1 MSDSSMGSSADASD
15 SESDLADLVDEIIDQ
30 LRSGENID
38 TAEYVRR
45 FPKHADRI
53 EQLIPTLRYLGEVKD
68 ITTDDLLTNYAD
80 LSANLGDSDDA
91 VLFKQLGDF
100 QIVRE
105 IGRGGMGIVY
115 EANEISLDRRVAL
128 KVLPF
133 AAISS
138 ERQLARFRVEAQA
151 AAGLH
156 HTGIVPV
163 YSVGCD
169 RGVHYYAMQ
178 YIDGTSLALVLR
190 EVRLASTRQSGSI
203 GGSGA
208 AEEADTL
215 HHSPDGQPSEPSSR
229 ARSESTSGSES
240 ATDARQHFRSMAN
253 LGIQAAEAIEHAHQS
268 GVIHRD
274 IKPGNLLLD
283 SEGKLWITDFGLARI
298 EQDSELTMTGDLVG
312 TLRYMSPEQATSKRS
327 AVDHRCDVYSLGATL
342 YELLTRRPAFVG
354 DNRQELLRKII
365 SVDPVPP
372 SKWNPRIPGDLET
385 IVMKAMEKDRDAR
398 YQDARA
404 MADDLRCYLEDR
416 PIAARRPSSLARIR
430 KWGRRHPAIVRSS
443 FAMLSVIALAW
454 TIGSVLIVRQSA
466 KTQVALSRATENFR
480 QSELNRA
487 KAEKA
492 IDRRERLLYVRGLGL
507 AAKAWRD
514 GDGAGAAALLRS
526 NPAYQSQPG
535 LRGFEWHF
543 LDSLLL
549 PPDNVVFQSDR
560 ELTASAVSRDG
571 NLIAI
576 GDAEGTIRL
585 MRESG
590 SPLILDGHHGPVQ
603 SLDLDV
609 KDQRLASCGEDGTI
623 RIWDVENGQ
632 AIDVI
637 ESGHE
642 GKSVFALRYSHDGMA
657 LASGGGDGNVRLWD
671 PITMTQQAVLVGHSR
686 DVRTV
691 EFAADDA
698 TIASGSN
705 DRDVR
710 IWRVATG
717 KSIRTLRGHTGM
729 VLCTAFTS
737 DGRYLI
743 SGSND
748 HTIRFW
754 NHTTGEEVCV
764 VRQHRDGVQTLAVL
778 ADGGIVAGDR
788 GGNLRI
794 WRIRGRKP
802 VDRFQN
808 DGFWRFLSVQLSP
821 DGKSWAGLTEDGDL
835 ILRDLA
841 SQRTRVLLNDIA
853 VQIPIAERE
862 QLAFSPDGS
871 RLFCVD
877 RIVRLPANWGDDLQ
891 PPLMLEIP
899 VGAPGCFAS
908 DGKTLAVGRNG
919 SIQSYDAE
927 SGKLLRGFDSPIQ
940 AITGLRF
947 SHDGSQLLGWALTGP
962 IIRWDW
968 PDGKVAEAI
977 DHPHDQIIDL
987 APSPDGSGIATC
999 GTDGAVAVRDEQTL
1013 RWRELDLGERH
1024 CSSVSWYDRGTTLAL
1039 TAQGLQDFLFHLAPD
1054 GFIETL
1060 AVNQD
1065 AAQTEVSRKH
1075 RLFLSNVRGV
1085 RVEVL
1090 DLDRLDVT
1098 SEKNDL
1104 LQGHTDRIWALSVRG
1119 DAAQMM
1125 TASRDGTLRRWSQPV
1140 DRWQWLSRRRHV
1152 DFRVDDFTWS
1162 DDRKTLGIA
1171 EIGRSLIYQWPE
1183 GNLRHHYRWWGN
1195 SGPNTM
1201 GFAFES
1207 VAMTPKSGQLVT
1219 GHRDGSI
1226 RIWDPRQG
1234 PPNHVIQAM
1243 EIDSGV
1249 TAMTRSPDGR
1259 WLAACSRRGNVVK
1272 VFDTATWQSTLSVS
1286 ADDCDDLAFSTD
1298 GRWLAYCDG
1307 REVVL
1312 VSVAPFR
1319 EVKRFSDH
1327 SLTVNGLAFSPDD
1340 RLLVTACEDR
1350 KLRIWNPETGQ
1361 LLNTLRGHAASIGR
1375 VTFAPD
1381 GGTLVSGDADGVI
1394 KLWHLA
1400 TGQELYTLADLDF
1413 GIDKLS
1419 FDASGRVLVALT
1431 SDGHVHVFDAA
1442 SRP

>member
-1 MSDSSMGSSADASD
+1 MGSSADASE

-45 FPKHADRI
+45 FPGHADRI
-53 EQLIPTLRYLGEVKD
+53 ERLIPTLRYLGEVKD
-68 ITTDDLLTNYAD
+68 ITIGDSLTNDAD
-80 LSANLGDSDDA
+80 LSANLGGSDDA
-91 VLFKQLGDF
+91 LLFEQLGDF

-115 EANEISLDRRVAL
+115 EANEVSLDRRVAL

-133 AAISS
+133 ASISS
-138 ERQLARFRVEAQA
+138 ERQLARFKVEAQA

-156 HTGIVPV
+156 HSGIVPV

-178 YIDGTSLALVLR
+178 YIDGTSLALVLK
-190 EVRLASTRQSGSI
+190 EFRLASTRHSVSI
-203 GGSGA
+203 GDPGSAERTEPSTHSPAEQPSGPSNRAGSG
-208 AEEADTL
+208 DV
-215 HHSPDGQPSEPSSR
+215 
-229 ARSESTSGSES
+229 SGSES
-240 ATDARQHFRSMAN
+240 ASEARQHFRSMAN
-253 LGIQAAEAIEHAHQS
+253 LAIQAAEALEHAHQS

-283 SEGKLWITDFGLARI
+283 GEGKLWITDFGLARI

-312 TLRYMSPEQATSKRS
+312 TLRYMSPEQATSKSS

-342 YELLTRRPAFVG
+342 YELLTRRPAFAG
-354 DNRQELLRKII
+354 DDRQDLLRKII

-398 YQDARA
+398 YVDAQA

-416 PIAARRPSSLARIR
+416 PIAARRPTSLARIR

-443 FAMLSVIALAW
+443 LAMLSVIALAW
-454 TIGSVLIVRQSA
+454 MIGSVLIVRQSA
-466 KTQVALSRATENFR
+466 KTQAALSRATENFK
-480 QSELNRA
+480 QSESNRA
-487 KAEKA
+487 RAEKA

-514 GDGAGAAALLRS
+514 GDGAGAAALMRS

-549 PPDNVVFQSDR
+549 PPDNVVFQSDQ

-585 MRESG
+585 IRASG
-590 SPLILDGHHGPVQ
+590 KPLSLDGHRGPVQ
-603 SLDLDV
+603 SLDLDSN
-609 KDQRLASCGEDGTI
+609 DQRLASCGEDGTI
-623 RIWDVENGQ
+623 RIWDVANGQ

-637 ESGHE
+637 QSGHE
-642 GKSVFALRYSHDGMA
+642 GKPVFAVRYSNDGTS
-657 LASGGGDGNVRLWD
+657 LASGGGDGNVRLWEVV
-671 PITMTQQAVLVGHSR
+671 TMAVLVGHRR

-691 EFAADDA
+691 EFAPDDA

-710 IWRVATG
+710 IWRVATE
-717 KSIRTLRGHTGM
+717 KSIRRLRGHTGM
-729 VLCTAFTS
+729 VLCTTFTA

-754 NHTTGEEVCV
+754 NHATGEEVCV
-764 VRQHRDGVQTLAVL
+764 VREHRDGVQTLAIL

-821 DGKSWAGLTEDGDL
+821 DGKSWAGLTEDGNL

-841 SQRTRVLLNDIA
+841 SRRTRVLLNDIA

-877 RIVRLPANWGDDLQ
+877 RIVTLPFNWGDELQ
-891 PPLMLEIP
+891 PPLKLQIP
-899 VGAPGCFAS
+899 VGAPGCFAPEE
-908 DGKTLAVGRNG
+908 KAIAVGRDG
-919 SIQSYDAE
+919 SIQSYDVE
-927 SGKLLRGFDSPIQ
+927 TGKRLREFDSPIG

-947 SHDGSQLLGWALTGP
+947 SDDGNQLFGWALKGP
-962 IIRWDW
+962 IVRWDW
-968 PDGKVAEAI
+968 PGGEIAETI

-987 APSPDGSGIATC
+987 EPSPDGNSIVAC
-999 GTDGAVAVRDEQTL
+999 GTDGAVTVRDEDSL

-1024 CSSVSWYDRGTTLAL
+1024 CSSVNWYDRGTTLAL
-1039 TAQGLQDFLFHLAPD
+1039 TAPGLQDFLYRLGPD

-1060 AVNQD
+1060 ADNQD
-1065 AAQTEVSRKH
+1065 ATQTEVSRKR

-1098 SEKNDL
+1098 SDTNEL
-1104 LQGHTDRIWALSVRG
+1104 LQGHSDQIWSLSVTG
-1119 DAAQMM
+1119 DGEHTL

-1140 DRWQWLSRRRHV
+1140 DRWGWLSRRRHV
-1152 DFRVDDFTWS
+1152 DFRVDDFAWS
-1162 DDRKTLGIA
+1162 DGQKTLGIA
-1171 EIGRSLIYQWPE
+1171 EIGRGLIYQWP
-1183 GNLRHHYRWWGN
+1183 GGKLRHHYRWWGN
-1195 SGPNTM
+1195 SGPNAM

-1207 VAMTPKSGQLVT
+1207 VAMAPTGGRLVT
-1219 GHRDGSI
+1219 GHRDGSL
-1226 RIWDPRQG
+1226 RFWWPSPG
-1234 PPNHVIQAM
+1234 PPTHIIQAM

-1249 TAMTRSPDGR
+1249 TAITLSPDGR

-1272 VFDTATWQSTLSVS
+1272 LVDTATWQSTWSAP
-1286 ADDCDDLAFSTD
+1286 ADDCDDFAFSSD

-1307 REVVL
+1307 TDAVL
-1312 VSVAPFR
+1312 VSVYPFR
-1319 EVKRFSDH
+1319 EVQRFSGH

-1350 KLRIWNPETGQ
+1350 KLRIWNPETGELQ
-1361 LLNTLRGHAASIGR
+1361 TTLRGHAAPIGR
-1375 VTFAPD
+1375 VTFTPD
-1381 GGTLVSGDADGVI
+1381 GTTMVSGDADGVI

-1419 FDASGRVLVALT
+1419 FDAGGRVLVALS
-1431 SDGHVHVFDAA
+1431 SDGHIHVFDAE
-1442 SRP
+1442 SRQ

>member
-1 MSDSSMGSSADASD
+1 MGSSADASD
-15 SESDLADLVDEIIDQ
+15 SESDLADLVDEILDQ
-30 LRSGENID
+30 LRSGGDID
-38 TAEYVRR
+38 TVDCIRR
-45 FPKHADRI
+45 FPEHADRI

-68 ITTDDLLTNYAD
+68 VTTDDPLTNDAD
-80 LSANLGDSDDA
+80 LSANLAGSDDTL
-91 VLFKQLGDF
+91 LFKQLGDF

-138 ERQLARFRVEAQA
+138 ERQLARFKVEAQA

-190 EVRLASTRQSGSI
+190 EFRLASTRQSVSI
-203 GGSGA
+203 GDSGA
-208 AEEADTL
+208 AGEAETL
-215 HHSPDGQPSEPSSR
+215 RHSSDGQTPDSSSG
-229 ARSESTSGSES
+229 ARSEATSGSES

-253 LGIQAAEAIEHAHQS
+253 LGIQAAEALEHAHQS

-283 SEGKLWITDFGLARI
+283 REGKLWITDFGLARV
-298 EQDSELTMTGDLVG
+298 EQDSELTMTGDLIG
-312 TLRYMSPEQATSKRS
+312 TLRYMSPEQATSKS
-327 AVDHRCDVYSLGATL
+327 STVDHRCDVYSLGATL
-342 YELLTRRPAFVG
+342 YELLTRRPAFDG
-354 DNRQELLRKII
+354 DDRQQLLRKII
-365 SVDPVPP
+365 GVDPVAP
-372 SKWNPRIPGDLET
+372 SKWNPRIPADLET
-385 IVMKAMEKDRDAR
+385 IVMKAMEKDREAR
-398 YQDARA
+398 YSDAQS
-404 MADDLRCYLEDR
+404 MADDLRCYLEDL
-416 PIAARRPSSLARIR
+416 PISARRPSSVARIR

-443 FAMLSVIALAW
+443 FAMLAVIALAW
-454 TIGSVLIVRQSA
+454 LIGSVLLVRQTA
-466 KTQVALSRATENFR
+466 KTQVALSQATDNYK

-487 KAEKA
+487 KAETA
-492 IDRRERLLYVRGLGL
+492 IGRLERLLYVRGLGL
-507 AAKAWRD
+507 AAKAWRE
-514 GDGAGAAALLRS
+514 GDGAGAAALMRS
-526 NPAYQSQPG
+526 NPAYRSQPG

-549 PPDNVVFQSDR
+549 PPDNVVFRSDQ
-560 ELTASAVSRDG
+560 ELTAAAVSRDG
-571 NLIAI
+571 KLIAI
-576 GDAEGTIRL
+576 GDAEGTIRV

-590 SPLILDGHHGPVQ
+590 KPLILDAHHGPVQ

-609 KDQRLASCGEDGTI
+609 KDQRLASCGEDGTL
-623 RIWDVENGQ
+623 RIWDVASGQ
-632 AIDVI
+632 EVGVI

-642 GKSVFALRYSHDGMA
+642 GKPVFAVRYSHDGKS

-671 PITMTQQAVLVGHSR
+671 PITMKQQVALVGHRR

-691 EFAADDA
+691 AFAPDDA

-717 KSIRTLRGHTGM
+717 ESIRSLRGHTGM
-729 VLCTAFTS
+729 VLCTAFTA

-754 NHTTGEEVCV
+754 NHATGEEVCV
-764 VRQHRDGVQTLAVL
+764 VREHRDGVQTLAIL

-802 VDRFQN
+802 VDRFRN

-821 DGKSWAGLTEDGDL
+821 DGKSWAGLTEDGNL

-841 SQRTRVLLNDIA
+841 SQRIRVLLSNLA
-853 VQIPIAERE
+853 VQIPLAERE

-877 RIVRLPANWGDDLQ
+877 RIVTLPSNWGDKLQ
-891 PPLMLEIP
+891 PPLKLEIP
-899 VGAPGCFAS
+899 VGAPGCFAPE
-908 DGKTLAVGRNG
+908 GKSIAVGRDG
-919 SIQSYDAE
+919 SIQSFDTE
-927 SGKLLRGFDSPIQ
+927 TGERLREFESPIKT
-940 AITGLRF
+940 ITGLRF
-947 SHDGSQLLGWALTGP
+947 SDDGNQLFGWATKGP
-962 IIRWDW
+962 IVRWDW
-968 PDGKVAEAI
+968 PSGDVAETI

-987 APSPDGSGIATC
+987 EPSPDGNTIVTC
-999 GTDGAVAVRDEQTL
+999 GTDGVVAVRDEQTL
-1013 RWRELDLGERH
+1013 RWRELDLGERR

-1039 TAQGLQDFLFHLAPD
+1039 TAPGLQDFLYRLGPD

-1060 AVNQD
+1060 ADNQGET
-1065 AAQTEVSRKH
+1065 QTEISRRH

-1090 DLDRLDVT
+1090 DLGRLEVT
-1098 SEKNDL
+1098 SEKHAL
-1104 LQGHTDRIWALSVRG
+1104 LQGHTDRIWALSVTG

-1125 TASRDGTLRRWSQPV
+1125 TASRDGTLRRWARPV
-1140 DRWQWLSRRRHV
+1140 DRWQWLSRRRHL
-1152 DFRVDDFTWS
+1152 DFRVDDFAWS
-1162 DDRKTLGIA
+1162 DDPKTLGIA
-1171 EIGRSLIYQWPE
+1171 EIGRGLIYQWPE
-1183 GNLRHHYRWWGN
+1183 GNLRHHYRWWGK
-1195 SGPNTM
+1195 SGPNVM

-1207 VAMTPKSGQLVT
+1207 VAMAPNGGRLVT

-1226 RIWDPRQG
+1226 RFWYRSPG
-1234 PPNHVIQAM
+1234 PPIHVIQAM
-1243 EIDSGV
+1243 EIDAGV
-1249 TAMTRSPDGR
+1249 TAITHSPDGR
-1259 WLAACSRRGNVVK
+1259 WLAACSRRGNGLK
-1272 VFDTATWQSTLSVS
+1272 VFETSTWQSVWSAP
-1286 ADDCDDLAFSTD
+1286 ADDCDDFAFSSD
-1298 GRWLAYCDG
+1298 GQWLAYCDG
-1307 REVVL
+1307 REAVL
-1312 VSVAPFR
+1312 VATEPFR
-1319 EVKRFSDH
+1319 EVRRFSDH
-1327 SLTVNGLAFSPDD
+1327 SLTVKGLAFSPDD
-1340 RLLVTACEDR
+1340 RMLVTACEDR
-1350 KLRIWNPETGQ
+1350 KLRIWNPETGK
-1361 LLNTLRGHAASIGR
+1361 LLQTLRGHAASIGR
-1375 VTFAPD
+1375 VTFSPD
-1381 GGTLVSGDADGVI
+1381 GATLVSGDSDGVI

-1400 TGQELYTLADLDF
+1400 TGQELYTLAELDY
-1413 GIDKLS
+1413 GIDQLS
-1419 FDASGRVLVALT
+1419 FDASGRVLIAL
-1431 SDGHVHVFDAA
+1431 SADGHVHVFDAA